1 MLWVRG
7 IRKFGTKAEG
17 GTAMFE
23 AVAEII
29 LGLLSS
35 MGPNIRLKRK
45 RKREQKQKA
54 ADDFNVAQDEAPSG
68 L

>member
-1 MLWVRG
+1 
-7 IRKFGTKAEG
+7 
-17 GTAMFE
+17 MFE

-45 RKREQKQKA
+45 RKRQQKQKA
-54 ADDFNVAQDEAPSG
+54 ADDFKVAQDEAPSG
-68 L
+68 LTEC

>member
-1 MLWVRG
+1 
-7 IRKFGTKAEG
+7 
-17 GTAMFE
+17 MFE

-29 LGLLSS
+29 LGLFSS

-45 RKREQKQKA
+45 RKREQKQNA